1 MNILSYNEYQKLLLS
16 NLVYIDQSGIIY
28 LAVNLNGIDVFQKDY

>member
-1 MNILSYNEYQKLLLS
+1 MNILSYNEYQTLLLS
-16 NLVYIDQSGIIY
+16 NLVYIDQSEIIY